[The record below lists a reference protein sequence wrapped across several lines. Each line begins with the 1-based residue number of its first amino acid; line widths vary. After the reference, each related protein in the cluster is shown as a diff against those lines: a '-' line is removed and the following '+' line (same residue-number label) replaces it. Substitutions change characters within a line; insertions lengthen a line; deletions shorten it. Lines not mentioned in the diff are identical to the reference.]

1 MNRFKKRQL
10 DKVESPYLDGSRI
23 KHPFSTSEAVSMI
36 EGHQKQIERQKH
48 IIETLQT
55 EEIDLYDRSCVL
67 FMQRDYSALE
77 EVKRAYTE
85 NQTKRLNAVDIIAYC
100 LETIRICKTYL
111 QEHPIECDQ
120 DGSIR
125 LIQGRLF

>member
-10 DKVESPYLDGSRI
+10 DKVETPYLDGTKI
-23 KHPFSTSEAVSMI
+23 KYPFSTSEAVSMI
-36 EGHQKQIERQKH
+36 EGHERQIERQKH

-67 FMQRDYSALE
+67 FMKRDYEALE

-85 NQTKRLNAVDIIAYC
+85 NQTKRLNAVDVIAYC
-100 LETIRICKTYL
+100 LETIRVCKAYL
-111 QEHPIECDQ
+111 QDHPIECDQ
-120 DGSIR
+120 DGAIR
-125 LIQGRLF
+125 VVQGTLF